1 MKITTL
7 KENLKEGIN
16 YVEKVIGKNLTLPI
30 LNNILLE
37 ADDSFIKL
45 SATDL
50 EIGITYWLL
59 AKVEEKGGISIP
71 AKILSSFINSLPKEK
86 VNINQ
91 KELMVS
97 ISCQNYKATIKGFSK
112 EEFPIIPQ
120 IKEGDQIEIDGKI
133 FYEGLSQIVSIPVLS
148 QTRPEISGIFV
159 SFTKKSLKLAATDSF
174 RLAEKNLTIDY
185 PLEKE
190 YSLII
195 PQKTGYELLQI
206 LSEKNQQN
214 KKIKIYFSPDQIM
227 FEAMME
233 DAKHPQMRL
242 ISRLIEG
249 EYPNYQEIIP
259 QKYQTQ
265 VVLPKEEFLNQ
276 IKIASLFSG
285 KINDVKIKADPKSE
299 ILEISSQNPDLG
311 ENNSSIPYKMKGEK
325 QEIDFNYKFLIDGLL
340 NIKSS
345 EVIFELNGEDGPGV
359 LKPVGD
365 ASYLYVVMPIKAN

>member
-97 ISCQNYKATIKGFSK
+97 ISCQNYKAIIKGFSK

-148 QTRPEISGIFV
+148 QTRPEISVLEYNRLKKENEELKRIIGII
-159 SFTKKSLKLAATDSF
+159 TLELERGKKNRD
-174 RLAEKNLTIDY
+174 R
-185 PLEKE
+185 
-190 YSLII
+190 
-195 PQKTGYELLQI
+195 
-206 LSEKNQQN
+206 
-214 KKIKIYFSPDQIM
+214 
-227 FEAMME
+227 
-233 DAKHPQMRL
+233 
-242 ISRLIEG
+242 
-249 EYPNYQEIIP
+249 
-259 QKYQTQ
+259 
-265 VVLPKEEFLNQ
+265 
-276 IKIASLFSG
+276 
-285 KINDVKIKADPKSE
+285 
-299 ILEISSQNPDLG
+299 
-311 ENNSSIPYKMKGEK
+311 
-325 QEIDFNYKFLIDGLL
+325 
-340 NIKSS
+340 
-345 EVIFELNGEDGPGV
+345 
-359 LKPVGD
+359 
-365 ASYLYVVMPIKAN
+365 SY